1 MTEFGRYLKQ
11 CPTALKDKTRTLSLL
26 KDALN
31 NDLPKFRVLQA
42 AYELG
47 ILEAIQRSNPIST
60 DDRLKITTGLVS
72 QYAML
77 ENAAKNAIAY
87 WQNSI
92 DTDILYRV
100 FNDSDEC
107 RESHINSAESTAFLI
122 KPKQNPSENQ
132 LKIKS
137 ILQDSIRL
145 GIRLQWEKKPEIECY
160 EIWRAK
166 DTEQPVKIK
175 EGSFPIPRYQD
186 YDVEANCRYTYALRG
201 LNESGKDIA
210 HSADI
215 QLIAPSKPPVFQI
228 RELQFTFSGLQ
239 LKWNMLFEAEK
250 YIVQKYSDS
259 YGWTTLAE
267 LPVEQTMYLDAAVP
281 SETSVQY
288 KIQCACKNGTKLETA
303 EIEVNL

>member
-11 CPTALKDKTRTLSLL
+11 CPAALKDKTRTLSLL
-26 KDALN
+26 KDALK

-47 ILEAIQRSNPIST
+47 
-60 DDRLKITTGLVS
+60 
-72 QYAML
+72 
-77 ENAAKNAIAY
+77 
-87 WQNSI
+87 
-92 DTDILYRV
+92 
-100 FNDSDEC
+100 
-107 RESHINSAESTAFLI
+107 
-122 KPKQNPSENQ
+122 KQS
-132 LKIKS
+132 
-137 ILQDSIRL
+137 
-145 GIRLQWEKKPEIECY
+145 EIECY

-166 DTEQPVKIK
+166 ESEQPVKIK

-186 YDVEANCRYTYALRG
+186 YDVEANCCYTYAIRG

-239 LKWNMLFEAEK
+239 LKWSMLFEAEK
-250 YIVQKYSDS
+250 YIVQKYSDI

-267 LPVEQTMYLDAAVP
+267 LPVEQTMYLDAAAQGGK
-281 SETSVQY
+281 TIKY
-288 KIQCACKNGTKLETA
+288 KIRCVCKNGTAIETA
-303 EIEVNL
+303 EIELNL

>member
-1 MTEFGRYLKQ
+1 MTEFGRYLKR
-11 CPTALKDKTRTLSLL
+11 CPAALKDKTRTLSLL

-47 ILEAIQRSNPIST
+47 ILETIQRSNPIST

-77 ENAAKNAIAY
+77 ENAAKNAIDY
-87 WQNSI
+87 WQDSI
-92 DTDILYRV
+92 DVDILYRA
-100 FNDSDEC
+100 FNDADEC
-107 RESHINSAESTAFLI
+107 RESRIN
-122 KPKQNPSENQ
+122 PQQNPAENL
-132 LKIKS
+132 LKIES
-137 ILQDSIRL
+137 ISQDSIRM
-145 GIRLQWEKKPEIECY
+145 GIRLQWKKQSEIECY

-166 DTEQPVKIK
+166 ESEQPVKIK

-186 YDVEANCRYTYALRG
+186 YDVEANCCYTYAIRG

-239 LKWNMLFEAEK
+239 LKWSMLFEAEK
-250 YIVQKYSDS
+250 YIVQKYSDV
-259 YGWTTLAE
+259 YGWTNLAE
-267 LPVEQTMYLDAAVP
+267 LPVEQTVYLDAAAQGGK
-281 SETSVQY
+281 TIKY
-288 KIQCACKNGTKLETA
+288 KIRCVCKNSTTLETT

>member
-11 CPTALKDKTRTLSLL
+11 CPAALKDKTRTLSLL
-26 KDALN
+26 KDALK

-77 ENAAKNAIAY
+77 ENAAKNAIDY
-87 WQNSI
+87 WQDSV
-92 DTDILYRV
+92 DADILYRAL
-100 FNDSDEC
+100 NDADEC
-107 RESHINSAESTAFLI
+107 RESRINSAESTARPAIPI
-122 KPKQNPSENQ
+122 KPQQNPAENL
-132 LKIKS
+132 LKIES
-137 ILQDSIRL
+137 ISQDSIRM
-145 GIRLQWEKKPEIECY
+145 GIRLQWKKQSEIECY

-166 DTEQPVKIK
+166 ESEQTVKIK

-186 YDVEANCRYTYALRG
+186 YDVEANCYYTYAIRG

-215 QLIAPSKPPVFQI
+215 QLIAPSKPPI
-228 RELQFTFSGLQ
+228 SGGADGRL
-239 LKWNMLFEAEK
+239 
-250 YIVQKYSDS
+250 
-259 YGWTTLAE
+259 
-267 LPVEQTMYLDAAVP
+267 
-281 SETSVQY
+281 
-288 KIQCACKNGTKLETA
+288 
-303 EIEVNL
+303 